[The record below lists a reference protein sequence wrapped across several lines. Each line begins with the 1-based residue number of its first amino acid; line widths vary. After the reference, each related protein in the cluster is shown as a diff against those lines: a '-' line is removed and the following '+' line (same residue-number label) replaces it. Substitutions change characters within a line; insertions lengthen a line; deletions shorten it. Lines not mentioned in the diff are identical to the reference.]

1 MELSNIITA
10 ADVHNIGNTQT
21 SWLDPESWSN
31 RLGTVGKFAVTS
43 ILSGANSF
51 YNTGATV
58 ASWAGYNVAQN
69 DTNEWISAIDSDYGA
84 YYRQN
89 KESVDL
95 AGFVLSS
102 LVPGLG
108 GIKAL
113 HAGQMALKTARATGL
128 IGGNLSRASGMLVPD
143 VAKYTTLA
151 SQQINQSTAAVKLL
165 NVNTAKAI
173 GSGFWQNTLEA
184 AAFETA
190 VQATM
195 FKSPVLEQQDISD
208 IATNIAVGGALCFVI
223 TGAFTTAG
231 IFGKI
236 KQAVRLEDAAQKP
249 FVSRPQFVEA
259 TSPAEKIISLDWDS
273 QMSAVPVKILNA
285 KGDEVVNNYAVN
297 KSLYEDKIRKN
308 NNDKRTAIHQM
319 AGGDT
324 DLANLLANASHGASA
339 QQTFENFSGAKS
351 IVRAFEKSKEEV
363 AFAAAIKKGEIPET
377 TPAARWVQNIG
388 ENPGATF
395 TEAPLLPSLGDLHK
409 GQKAVL
415 SKVHE
420 YGFTPKKQWNAL
432 ELKGPKAH
440 LEAEARYIWAAQATT
455 KLADNQVIN
464 RYDIPL
470 LEKAYQ
476 EGKLDIKIQD
486 PSDPLNVITPA
497 STKELWELVKE
508 SKEFVANRLL
518 EDFSLKKGAHIPI
531 EQGTAGAAKIVN
543 VRQARLEG
551 TISNDEYADFLAH
564 QDIAAKYKEDL
575 RSKGL
580 TEGGA
585 ENIDPMY
592 LPKYAKIVYDVSKD
606 LSNTTENVADAIVHF
621 KEQQRLYVESAKFV
635 AAKVLGK
642 RAESLLDISD
652 TALWQASRTGSGAGL
667 FSFQNGN
674 YGSLDSSMAF
684 IGSITQAAKQDLR
697 KKVTDALEAPLVRLA
712 GKQEAAI
719 EFEAINQQV
728 SRSTKQWTYDAER
741 GALVSVE
748 KNAQID
754 PDIIPITNIETRD
767 AIQAHIEQAGQ
778 RTDSMREIR
787 ASQGHTDFKNANV
800 FRPIRPNPKDY
811 PHFAFVVDTQVTG
824 TGHMTML
831 HAASEKELA
840 ALIDKAKSLPGYKV
854 HTKTDVE
861 EFKKAR
867 GEYEFQRTLHENYI
881 NSDLSSKGIYSNFF
895 PKTDP
900 QKIVDDILQQHYRE
914 SDTLVS
920 ETIRLRYEPQFN
932 YLEDLGRAYGKA
944 DTSRFASRSEILE
957 KTSDN
962 PFFNYI
968 KTALDISKASEHSL
982 IHGANKLLD
991 EAVSKAV
998 GAIRQTFQGVK
1009 SPEELDKINTLLDQ
1023 YGMKPAYHDAAL
1035 DLLSNHS
1042 APKGE
1047 LTKFVRK
1054 ANAILSRFTLGL
1066 DPLNAVNNAI
1076 GSNILRMTELRHITK
1091 AIESGDTEIAG
1102 ELANIA
1108 KVKLPGVGED
1118 MLAPTKLVA
1127 KAIGNFWSDNGT
1139 LIDKY
1144 KNLGYIRD
1152 RVEQLKL
1159 LVDDFTLKG
1168 TESVADLDKRINTGF
1183 QRAKLL
1189 AEDLGDKGEKLTGN
1203 KFAEE
1208 FNRFISANV
1217 MDQITEIAKKKGLMS
1232 EAESQA
1238 YINTFV
1244 NRVEGNILASQRP
1257 LIFQGPIGQAIGLFQ
1272 SYQFNLLQQ
1281 LFRYSAEG
1289 SKKDLATL
1297 LGLQSTL
1304 YGLQSLPGFQFINTH
1319 IVGQLSGNKEH
1330 RDAYDAVYG
1339 TAGKTAGDW
1348 MLYGIPSNILHANI
1362 YSRGDINPRQIT
1374 VLPTSMQETPLVA
1387 GWGKFLLN
1395 MYETSKKIGGGGN
1408 VWESL
1413 KQGLEHNGISR
1424 PLAGFAQ
1431 VLQAADGGQVYS
1443 TSNKGSILFSNDLMS
1458 WSSLVRL
1465 AGGRPLD
1472 EAVTNDALYRVKT
1485 YEAARRGQLQ
1495 GLSETVKSTL
1505 IQDSSASEAQILT
1518 FAQRYAELGGK
1529 QAGFNKW
1536 MMDMYRSA
1544 NVSQSQQ
1551 LEQSLKNP
1559 FSYKMQLLMGGND
1572 E

>member
-1 MELSNIITA
+1 MAELSNIITA

-21 SWLDPESWSN
+21 SWLNPVDWETKFGN
-31 RLGTVGKFAVTS
+31 AGKFAVTS

-51 YNTGATV
+51 YNTGAQV
-58 ASWAGYNVAQN
+58 ASWAGFNVEQQ
-69 DTNEWISAIDSDYGA
+69 DTNAWISAIDSDYGT

-95 AGFVLSS
+95 AGFVLGS
-102 LVPGLG
+102 LIPGLG
-108 GIKAL
+108 GIKVL
-113 HAGQMALKTARATGL
+113 QAGQMALKTARATGFL
-128 IGGNLSRASGMLVPD
+128 GSNLSRATGLLVPD

-173 GSGFWQNTLEA
+173 GAGFWQNTLEA

-195 FKSPVLEQQDISD
+195 FKSPVLEQQDLSD
-208 IATNIAVGGALCFVI
+208 IATNIAVGGVLGGVI
-223 TGAFTTAG
+223 SGAFTTAG
-231 IFGKI
+231 IFGKL
-236 KQAVRLEDAAQKP
+236 KKAVKLEDAAQKP
-249 FVSRPQFVEA
+249 FVSRPQFAEA
-259 TSPAEKIISLDWDS
+259 TSPSDRIVSLAYDS
-273 QMSAVPVKILNA
+273 EMAAMPVKVLNA
-285 KGDEVVNNYAVN
+285 QGDEIVNNYAVN
-297 KSLYEDKIRKN
+297 KSLYEDKVRKN
-308 NNDKRTAIHQM
+308 SNDIRTAIHTLS
-319 AGGDT
+319 GGDT
-324 DLANLLANASHGASA
+324 ELANILANASHGTSA
-339 QQTFENFSGAKS
+339 QQYFENFSGAS
-351 IVRAFEKSKEEV
+351 SVVRAFEKSKEEV
-363 AFAAAIKKGEIPET
+363 AFTKAMEKGEIPAT

-388 ENPGATF
+388 ETPGATF
-395 TEAPLLPSLGDLHK
+395 TDAPLLPSLGDLFRGK
-409 GQKAVL
+409 KAVL
-415 SKVHE
+415 GKVYE
-420 YGFTPKKQWNAL
+420 YGFSPSKQWNAL
-432 ELKGPKAH
+432 ELTGPKAH
-440 LEAEARYIWAAQATT
+440 LEAEARYIWAAQDST
-455 KLADNQVIN
+455 KLAKDQVIN

-470 LEKAYQ
+470 LEKAHK
-476 EGKLDIKIQD
+476 EGRLDIKIQD
-486 PSDPLNVITPA
+486 PANPVDILSPA
-497 STKELWELVKE
+497 SAKEFWDTIKE

-543 VRQARLEG
+543 VKQSRLEG
-551 TISNDEYADFLAH
+551 TVSNDEYSDFLAH
-564 QDIAAKYKEDL
+564 QNIAAKYTEDL
-575 RSKGL
+575 RAKGL
-580 TEGGA
+580 TESGS
-585 ENIDPMY
+585 ENIDPLY
-592 LPKYAKIVYDVSKD
+592 LPKYAKVVYNVSEDVSK
-606 LSNTTENVADAIVHF
+606 TTESVADAIVF
-621 KEQQRLYVESAKFV
+621 YKEKQRLYVDSAKMV
-635 AAKVLGK
+635 ASKVLGK

-652 TALWQASRTGSGAGL
+652 TALWQSSRTGSGAGL

-697 KKVTDALEAPLVRLA
+697 KKVTDALESPLVRLA

-728 SRSTKQWTYDAER
+728 SRSTKQWKYDSER
-741 GALVSVE
+741 GALISVE
-748 KNAQID
+748 KNADID
-754 PDIIPITNIETRD
+754 PDIIPISNLETRD

-787 ASQGHTDFKNANV
+787 SAQGHTDFKNGDV

-811 PHFAFVVDTQVTG
+811 PHFAFVVDPQVTG

-840 ALIDKAKSLPGYKV
+840 ALIDNVPERYKV

-881 NSDLSSKGIYSNFF
+881 NSDLASKGIYSNFF

-914 SDTLVS
+914 SDTLIS

-932 YLEDLGRAYGKA
+932 YLEDLGRTYGKA

-962 PFFNYI
+962 PYFNYI
-968 KTALDISKASEHSL
+968 KTALDISKTSEHSL
-982 IHGANKLLD
+982 IYGANKLLD
-991 EAVSKAV
+991 ESVSKAV
-998 GAIRQTFQGVK
+998 GAIKQAFNGVK
-1009 SPEELDKINTLLDQ
+1009 TPGELDKINAMLDE

-1035 DLLSNHS
+1035 DLLANHS

-1054 ANAILSRFTLGL
+1054 ANALLSQFTLGL

-1076 GSNILRMTELRHITK
+1076 GSNILRMTELRHLTK
-1091 AIESGDTEIAG
+1091 AIENGDSEIAG
-1102 ELANIA
+1102 ELSRIA
-1108 KVKLPGVGED
+1108 KVKMPGVNEE
-1118 MLAPTKLVA
+1118 MFAPTKLVYN
-1127 KAIGNFWSDNGT
+1127 AINNFWKDEGALLT
-1139 LIDKY
+1139 KY
-1144 KNLGYIRD
+1144 KDLGFIRD

-1168 TESVADLDKRINTGF
+1168 TESVVELDKRINSGF
-1183 QRAKLL
+1183 ARAKQL
-1189 AEDLGDKGEKLTGN
+1189 ASDLGEKGEKLSGN
-1203 KFAEE
+1203 KLAEE

-1232 EAESQA
+1232 EAESQT

-1304 YGLQSLPGFQFINTH
+1304 YGLQSLPAFQFVNTH
-1319 IVGQLSGNKEH
+1319 ILGQLSGNKEH

-1339 TAGKTAGDW
+1339 TIGKTAGDW
-1348 MLYGIPSNILHANI
+1348 VLYGVPSNILKANI

-1387 GWGKFLLN
+1387 GWGKFLSN
-1395 MYETSKKIGGGGN
+1395 MYDTSKKIAGGGN

-1413 KQGLEHNGISR
+1413 KQGLEHNGVSR

-1472 EAVTNDALYRVKT
+1472 EAITNDALYRVKT
-1485 YEAARRGQLQ
+1485 YEAARRQQMQ
-1495 GLSETVKSTL
+1495 GLSETVKSSL
-1505 IQDSSASEAQILT
+1505 IQDASASEEQVLN
-1518 FAQRYAELGGK
+1518 FAKRYAELGGK
-1529 QAGFNKW
+1529 QAGFNRW

-1544 NVSQSQQ
+1544 NVPQSQQ
-1551 LEQSLKNP
+1551 LESSLKNP
-1559 FSYKMQLLMGGND
+1559 FSYKMQLLMGGQD